1 MAYKQ
6 KNNPFKKR
14 TPVKFIDLTKGL
26 RDKLMMRATG
36 GLLGSKRK
44 GTDASSILGMLK
56 SK

>member
-26 RDKLMMRATG
+26 RDKLMKTATG
-36 GLLGSKRK
+36 GLLGDKKK
-44 GTDASSILGMLK
+44 GTDADSILGMFK
-56 SK
+56 K